1 MRSSGASS
9 SVLVIGST
17 VTAGR
22 SANGS
27 AWITSQDEAFLG
39 LPEEPRSPDRPA
51 SPDPAARVGRLGPG
65 FRFGLATVLLGIP
78 HQPRLPPALGG
89 KAGGAGVGT
98 EICTGRRP
106 RWGLSRRLCTRCAPG
121 SRLCHALHVAD
132 PPMVASTAVL
142 AGTTAAA
149 LRLGGALLFYSVMPR
164 KPRVPSIP
172 EKPTGRAKKPEP
184 SGADA
189 QARPAQPNLWDFF
202 TPDTAVGEPI
212 EPTPPRPTTAKPA
225 RRRSRIP

>member
-1 MRSSGASS
+1 MVSLKSHGHQIAPPHPIQPLVSDASAQVSASVSPQCSSASRTS
-9 SVLVIGST
+9 R
-17 VTAGR
+17 ACR
-22 SANGS
+22 RHSA
-27 AWITSQDEAFLG
+27 AK
-39 LPEEPRSPDRPA
+39 PE
-51 SPDPAARVGRLGPG
+51 ARVSAP
-65 FRFGLATVLLGIP
+65 RFAP
-78 HQPRLPPALGG
+78 
-89 KAGGAGVGT
+89 AGGPLPYPVAFARVA
-98 EICTGRRP
+98 RRFP
-106 RWGLSRRLCTRCAPG
+106 SLSCVTCSG
-121 SRLCHALHVAD
+121 S
-132 PPMVASTAVL
+132 PMVASTAVL

-184 SGADA
+184 SRADA